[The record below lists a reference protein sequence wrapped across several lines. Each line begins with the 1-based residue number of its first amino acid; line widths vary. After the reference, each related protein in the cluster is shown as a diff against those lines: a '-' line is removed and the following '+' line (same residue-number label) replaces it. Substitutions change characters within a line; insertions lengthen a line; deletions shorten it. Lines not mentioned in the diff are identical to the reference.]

1 MAQVDAN
8 TKQVVSST
16 AVPGVSG
23 FYRATFS
30 PTNQHLF
37 ARAYVCCS
45 CGVDGDTEAECR
57 TNGPPT
63 SRAATVNVTN
73 GPNAGAIN
81 VLGHCG

>member
-45 CGVDGDTEAECR
+45 CGVDGDTEAECSM
-57 TNGPPT
+57 